1 MPLPLSTKEGHA
13 HWRDLYY
20 DVVQTG
26 ICTGCS
32 GCVVVCPHQVLD
44 YKNLTPFQTLEGSAP
59 DTCAHG
65 EKGCDT
71 CARAC
76 PRIGYAAVDIDK
88 LLFGREKEPEELCGI
103 YGEIVF
109 ARSRDPR
116 VLAKTQDGGIGST
129 LAIWAL
135 EGGLIDG
142 VLTSSNGAT
151 SHPLDS
157 EPYIATDAEGILAG
171 GMSRYT
177 YVPTP
182 LPLKQGVKDGF
193 QKLALMGVPCQTE
206 FIRKLQTTKVK
217 KYWSR
222 VAIIVG
228 LLCSETFE
236 FNPFI
241 TETMVEKR
249 GVDPDGVAKINIKG
263 KVIVYPK
270 DGGEPVNI
278 PLKEVRP
285 MARSHCHHCPDFTAE
300 HADISLGGLGQD
312 GWTLTLIRTEV
323 GRAFW
328 KGLVDSGL
336 VEVRPAEDEPEVLDL
351 MNKLAI
357 KSRKRVVAAAD
368 TWYVRDQPL
377 PVELMPAVAP
387 VS

>member
-1 MPLPLSTKEGHA
+1 MPISTKPDHA

-26 ICTGCS
+26 LCTGCS

-44 YKNLTPFQTLEGSAP
+44 YKNLTPFQML
-59 DTCAHG
+59 DTVDNCVHG

-76 PRIGYAAVDIDK
+76 PRIGYGAVDIDK
-88 LLFGREKEPEELCGI
+88 LLFGREKQAHELCGI
-103 YGEIVF
+103 YDEIVF
-109 ARSRDPR
+109 ARTRDPR
-116 VLAKTQDGGIGST
+116 VLERTQDGGIAST

-135 EGGLIDG
+135 ESGQIDG
-142 VLTSSNGAT
+142 VLTSSNGANW
-151 SHPLDS
+151 HPLDS
-157 EPYIATDAEGILAG
+157 GAYLATDAEGILAG

-182 LPLKQGVKDGF
+182 LPLKQAVKDGYS
-193 QKLALMGVPCQTE
+193 KLALMAVPCQTE
-206 FIRKLQTTKVK
+206 FVRKLMTTKVK
-217 KYWSR
+217 KYHSR
-222 VAIIVG
+222 VALIIG

-236 FNPFI
+236 FEPFI

-249 GVDPDGVAKINIKG
+249 GIDPKDVRKINIKG

-270 DGGEPVNI
+270 DGGEPVSI

-312 GWTLTLIRTEV
+312 GWTLTLVRTEV
-323 GRAFW
+323 GHTFW
-328 KGLVDSGL
+328 DGLKQSGL
-336 VEVRPAEDEPEVLDL
+336 IEVRPAEDEPQVLEL
-351 MNKLAI
+351 MDKLAI
-357 KSRKRVVAAAD
+357 KSRKRVVVAGD
-368 TWYVRDQPL
+368 TWYEREQPL
-377 PVELMPAVAP
+377 PPEWMPEP
-387 VS
+387 VTA